1 MGPAEA
7 KEVRGHVV
15 PQKDTA
21 LGQKESVGWGNVY
34 LVGIDSRFL
43 EPIFD
48 RIHKVGPLSAMFV
61 SSYRPG
67 PNIHHIDTLPSMLE
81 DFGLNF
87 SLVGNGIMARY

>member
-1 MGPAEA
+1 MWSR
-7 KEVRGHVV
+7 KKTHRLDR
-15 PQKDTA
+15 KN
-21 LGQKESVGWGNVY
+21 LSVGGNVD

-48 RIHKVGPLSAMFV
+48 RIHKVGSPSATFV

-81 DFGLNF
+81 DFGLKF
-87 SLVGNGIMARY
+87 SLVGNGMMARY